1 MPATHVRVSALIVAA
16 MAAACAACGG
26 DARTAPPGGPLV
38 VGIGTFLPK
47 SGRSPL
53 VDLAGVFSSE
63 PLVAAA
69 FDGRPAFRLA
79 ESLVESEDGR
89 TLTVTLRSD
98 VRFHTG
104 DPITAPV
111 VRELLAKKIA
121 VLPEIADI
129 TALDDRRLQF
139 SLHKA
144 SSVKPEDLSTMLVDS
159 NEPERIGLRTGP
171 FRLGSAGP
179 TVLERFDGYYQ
190 GRPSVER
197 IELHE
202 YPTHR
207 AAWTGMMRRE
217 VNFLHE
223 VSREAIDFVDAGG
236 DIRAYPLLRP
246 YYTALVFSMR
256 HPVLKRREVR
266 VAINEALDRN
276 ELVRNAMRGHG
287 RIAEGPFWPYHW
299 AYPQG
304 RFPVAFNPEAAK
316 LRLEAAG
323 LRVESRGT
331 HQMPARFAFNCLVLA
346 GDDRFE
352 RIAQLV
358 QRQLYAVGIDMEI
371 EPVALKELQS
381 RLNSGNF
388 QAFLLEEAGGRMLS
402 WAYRFWHSPAPG
414 TTGFPVTGYSAADVA
429 FDRLQ
434 VARSDEQ
441 IREALSD
448 VMHVLRADPPAAFLV
463 WPREARAADVS
474 LDIPYETDRDV
485 FGGLW
490 RATPAGPTARAQR

>member
-1 MPATHVRVSALIVAA
+1 

-26 DARTAPPGGPLV
+26 DDTVVPPSEPLAV
-38 VGIGTFLPK
+38 KIGTFLPK

-63 PLVAAA
+63 PLVGAAW
-69 FDGRPAFRLA
+69 DGRPAFRLA

-89 TLTVTLRSD
+89 QLTLTLRSD
-98 VRFHTG
+98 VRFHNG
-104 DPITAPV
+104 DAITAPV
-111 VRELLAKKIA
+111 VRDLLAKKISA
-121 VLPEIADI
+121 LSEIAGI
-129 TALDDRRLQF
+129 AALDDRRLQF

-159 NEPERIGLRTGP
+159 NDPDRLGLRTGP
-171 FRLGSAGP
+171 FKVVSTEP
-179 TVLERFDGYYQ
+179 MVLERFDGYYQ
-190 GRPSVER
+190 GKPSVER
-197 IELHE
+197 VELRE

-223 VSREAIDFVDAGG
+223 VSRDAIDFVEAGG

-246 YYTALVFSMR
+246 FYTALVFGMG

-266 VAINEALDRN
+266 VAINEAIDRN

-299 AYPQG
+299 AYPEG

-316 LRLEAAG
+316 LRLDAAG
-323 LRVESRGT
+323 LKVGAR
-331 HQMPARFAFNCLVLA
+331 HPQQMPSRFAFTCLVLA

-352 RIAQLV
+352 RIAQLA
-358 QRQLYAVGIDMEI
+358 QRQLYAIGIDMTI
-371 EPVALKELQS
+371 EPLPIARLRPRLLSGDFDAFIFELS
-381 RLNSGNF
+381 T
-388 QAFLLEEAGGRMLS
+388 GRILS
-402 WAYRFWHSPAPG
+402 WARQAWHSPGPG
-414 TTGFPVTGYSAADVA
+414 PRMFPVTGYSAADAA

-434 VARSDEQ
+434 VASTDEAV
-441 IREALSD
+441 REALSD
-448 VMHVLRADPPAAFLV
+448 VMHILRADPPAAFLV
-463 WPREARAADVS
+463 WPREVRAADVS
-474 LDIPYETDRDV
+474 LDIPYEKDRDV
-485 FGGLW
+485 FGALW
-490 RATPAGPTARAQR
+490 RLKRAEPQVAVRR